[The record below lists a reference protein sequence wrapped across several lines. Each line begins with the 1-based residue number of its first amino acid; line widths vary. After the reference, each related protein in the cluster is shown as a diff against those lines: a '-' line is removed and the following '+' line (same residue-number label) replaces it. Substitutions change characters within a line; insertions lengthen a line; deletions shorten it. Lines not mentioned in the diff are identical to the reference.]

1 MFDGVAEHQGRV
13 CDVGVCNRRI
23 SDIGDLKH
31 LSSKQRIDCS
41 NLCMIPGMI
50 DVHTHADL
58 SYFNDPLRSVAI
70 KQGITTEICSAC
82 GIGVFPLN
90 NNSLVNYHKM
100 MSSILGILP
109 HNLQTID
116 FNSFYQSLPP
126 TSINTA
132 FQVAHSPLHISAKN
146 GQYVS
151 SLSLSITEG
160 IKRLASE
167 ALEQGCVGIST
178 GLSYYP
184 ISHCD
189 TDELF
194 ALGDIATEYNVPFT
208 FHLRNRNCTNSKY
221 RSPIDEVIDVA
232 RHCGCHVV
240 FSHYRTYPGNCGS
253 VDEICFPIEN
263 ALEEGLQI
271 SADFYPFEIGCTYA
285 LNVLPPQILQ
295 NGPDYVMELLHDKND
310 FNRLKAVIEKSMKV
324 KQHSVVLHAPNHN
337 NIVGLT
343 YKQIAE
349 QYRVTPAHIILQL
362 LKEESLCLVNTSSP
376 LPDKL
381 TCSAMEEDFASLINK
396 PYYNIG
402 SDTIPSCSLPHPRS
416 TSAFIRIL
424 EIAKKYHIDYSI
436 VANRTSYS
444 AAKLYGLKDRGEI
457 IKGAYADLVIFDPN
471 SISSSIDYLNPYNNT
486 YGIKHVVING
496 EFAIYNEQITNNYSG
511 MHLKRGI

>member
-1 MFDGVAEHQGRV
+1 MFDGVAEHRGRI
-13 CDVGVCNRRI
+13 CDVGVYKKRI
-23 SDIGDLKH
+23 SNIGDLKH

-58 SYFNDPLRSVAI
+58 SYFKDPLRSMAI

-90 NNSLVNYHKM
+90 NNSLINYHKM
-100 MSSILGILP
+100 MSGILGLLP
-109 HNLQTID
+109 HHLQPID
-116 FNSFYQSLPP
+116 FNSFYHSLPP

-132 FQVAHSPLHISAKN
+132 FQVAHAPLHISATN
-146 GQYVS
+146 GK
-151 SLSLSITEG
+151 SLSITES
-160 IKRLASE
+160 IRRLARE

-194 ALGDIATEYNVPFT
+194 AIGDIAAEYNVPFT
-208 FHLRNRNCTNSKY
+208 FHLRSRNCANSKY
-221 RSPIDEVIDVA
+221 HSPIDEVIDVA
-232 RHCGCHVV
+232 RHSGCHVV
-240 FSHYRTYPGNCGS
+240 LSHYRTYPGNCGS
-253 VDEICFPIEN
+253 VDEICLPIEN
-263 ALEEGLQI
+263 ALKEGLRI

-285 LNVLPPQILQ
+285 LSVLPPQIIMK
-295 NGPDYVMELLHDKND
+295 GPEYVIELLHNKQK
-310 FNRLKAVIEKSMKV
+310 FNELKATIEKSMLV
-324 KQHSVVLHAPNHN
+324 KQHSVVLHAPSHN
-337 NIVGLT
+337 RTVGLT

-349 QYRVTPAHIILQL
+349 QYCVSPAHIILQL
-362 LKEESLCLVNTSSP
+362 LKETSLCLVNTSSP
-376 LPDKL
+376 LPDNS
-381 TCSAMEEDFASLINK
+381 TCCVMEEDFASLLNK
-396 PYYNIG
+396 PYYNVG
-402 SDTIPSCSLPHPRS
+402 SDTIPCCSLPHPRS
-416 TSAFIRIL
+416 TSTFVRIL

-457 IKGAYADLVIFDPN
+457 KVGAYADLVIFDPN
-471 SISSSIDYLNPYNNT
+471 SISSNKDYLKPYNNT
-486 YGIKHVVING
+486 CGIKHVVING
-496 EFAIYNEQITNNYSG
+496 EFAIKNEQIINTYSG